1 VTKGSSVT
9 DAFSTKWNAT
19 SLRTKMTTVSVLLLT
34 IGLCVAG
41 LGSISVL
48 RTYLT
53 GETDQ
58 KIGSLLSR
66 LTPSMLELTYTSN
79 GIGCSASPVPD
90 YYIAVLDEDGAILCD
105 NITYP
110 AAQPDPG
117 AMAALNVNSQEQA
130 FTVPS
135 STGTGQWRLAVL
147 PKTTSNNEYL
157 TFVVA
162 QNQAG
167 TDILISRFA
176 AIFLFFGL
184 TVVILGGALTRLLVT
199 STFNPLRE
207 VEATAARFAAGDF
220 SQRLGG
226 ATPNTEVGR
235 LNRSLNAMLAR
246 IDLAFADRA
255 RTIDQMRRF
264 VGDASHE
271 LRTPLVSVRGYA
283 ELYRMGALTTPDEV
297 AQAMQRIEKEAIRMG
312 ELVTDLLE
320 LARIDEAKPLQLA
333 EVDLIPLAN
342 DAALDTM
349 AFAPGREVRVV
360 VSEIEIPDETTD
372 DLADAAEPASNRT
385 PATLATGP
393 MAFAGATFARL
404 RGRRPRVI
412 EQTVGSET
420 AIEAVVSA
428 PQAVVLVEENK
439 IRQVLTNLLGNALRF
454 SPEDTP
460 IEILVQAD
468 RAHGL
473 AVLSVV
479 DHGEGIPPQIREKIF
494 QRFWRADSSRNRDT
508 GGSGLGLAI
517 VASIVAAHKGEVQVV
532 ETPGG
537 GATFRVI
544 LPLLPSAKK
553 AEALPTSAE

>member
-1 VTKGSSVT
+1 MT

-48 RTYLT
+48 RNYLT
-53 GETDQ
+53 GETDH
-58 KIGSLLSR
+58 KIDSLISTLNGQV
-66 LTPSMLELTYTSN
+66 LELSYTTD
-79 GIGCSASPVPD
+79 GIGCNAVAVPD
-90 YYIAVLDEDGAILCD
+90 YYIAVLDESGAIICD

-110 AAQPDPG
+110 SPQPDPD
-117 AMAALNVNSQEQA
+117 AMAGLSFTSQDQA
-130 FTVPS
+130 FTVQS
-135 STGTGQWRLAVL
+135 STGNGQWRIAGL
-147 PKTTSNNEYL
+147 PKTTPNNEYL
-157 TFVVA
+157 TLIVG
-162 QNQAG
+162 QNLAG
-167 TDILISRFA
+167 TDVLISRFA

-235 LNRSLNAMLAR
+235 FNRSLNAMLAR

-349 AFAPGREVRVV
+349 AFAPGREVRDRVRGG
-360 VSEIEIPDETTD
+360 DTGC
-372 DLADAAEPASNRT
+372 DAARRNGRHVARIRQDVRHPRHRPHGVRRRHLRASART
-385 PATLATGP
+385 QA
-393 MAFAGATFARL
+393 AGGRGGHVHRRCRADRGARTA
-404 RGRRPRVI
+404 RGRARGGEQDPPGAHQPARQRP
-412 EQTVGSET
+412 
-420 AIEAVVSA
+420 A
-428 PQAVVLVEENK
+428 
-439 IRQVLTNLLGNALRF
+439 LLARGH
-454 SPEDTP
+454 P
-460 IEILVQAD
+460 D
-468 RAHGL
+468 R
-473 AVLSVV
+473 
-479 DHGEGIPPQIREKIF
+479 DPR
-494 QRFWRADSSRNRDT
+494 
-508 GGSGLGLAI
+508 
-517 VASIVAAHKGEVQVV
+517 
-532 ETPGG
+532 
-537 GATFRVI
+537 
-544 LPLLPSAKK
+544 
-553 AEALPTSAE
+553 